1 MVLPSEGSDW
11 VDVLKEALERL
22 SELPR
27 HEDGVLGSMTT
38 PPDPVIASLFRR
50 FMYVN
55 ANDPWLFPAIRE
67 LEEEAVAMLGEV
79 LGCPGCSG
87 MITSGGTEANIAA
100 LYLAREAG
108 YGRVYATAA
117 AHDSIRKAARLLR
130 MEYVEVPMKDFKMD
144 PDSLEKLMGERGE
157 GVVVATVG
165 TTGVGTVDPV
175 EAVAEVAAE
184 NGSVVHVDAAY
195 GGFIYPPLRGWSD
208 MGFGNDAIVSATIDP
223 HKFGAPI
230 PSGGLVV
237 KSREWLAPLAFEAR
251 YMPSG
256 KQLGLLGTRP
266 GASIVATWALLKT
279 LGRAGIVER
288 ATRLMG
294 MARWVYGRLLVAGV
308 QVATEPEVPIIC
320 VRTRREGV
328 LIDALRGMGLYLY
341 RCGVVR
347 GVRAVMMP
355 HVTYSHLSRLVN
367 ALTAFLAP

>member
-1 MVLPSEGSDW
+1 MVLPDYGSHW
-11 VDVLKEALERL
+11 VDVLREVLERL
-22 SELPR
+22 SSIPR
-27 HEDGVLGSMTT
+27 HEDGILGSMTT
-38 PPDPVIASLFRR
+38 PPEPPVAALFRR
-50 FMYVN
+50 LMSVN
-55 ANDPWLFPAIRE
+55 ANDPWLFPAVNE
-67 LEEEAVAMLGEV
+67 LEEEAVAMLGEI
-79 LGCPGCSG
+79 LGCSGCSG

-100 LYLAREAG
+100 IYLAREAG

-130 MEYVEVPMKDFKMD
+130 MEYVEVPMRDFRMD
-144 PDSLEKLMGERGE
+144 PEALEKLMGERGE

-195 GGFIYPPLRGWSD
+195 GGFIYPPLRGWAGL
-208 MGFGNDAIVSATIDP
+208 GFGNDAVVSATIDP
-223 HKFGAPI
+223 HKFGAPA
-230 PSGGLVV
+230 PAGGLVV
-237 KSREWLAPLAFEAR
+237 KSREWLSPLIFEAR

-256 KQLGLLGTRP
+256 RQLGLLGTRP
-266 GASIVATWALLKT
+266 GASVVATWALLKR
-279 LGRAGIVER
+279 LGRAGIAEM
-288 ATRLMG
+288 AARLMG
-294 MARWVYGRLLVAGV
+294 MARWVYGRLSAAGV
-308 QVATEPEVPIIC
+308 ALATEPEVPIIC
-320 VRTRREGV
+320 AKTRRESV

-355 HVTYSHLSRLVN
+355 HVTYSHLTRLVN